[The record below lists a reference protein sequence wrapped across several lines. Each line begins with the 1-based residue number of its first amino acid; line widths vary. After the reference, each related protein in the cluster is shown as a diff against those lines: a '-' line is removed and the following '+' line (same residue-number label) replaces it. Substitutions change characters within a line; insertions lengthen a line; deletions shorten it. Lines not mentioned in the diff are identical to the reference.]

1 MLMTE
6 FTFNPSAVQ
15 SDTVQPLSAV
25 ENGHA
30 PLDVWRYQSSRS
42 PGQSSRTFHI
52 KKPFIRA
59 VNGPKIEQYRQKGM
73 STVPANS

>member
-25 ENGHA
+25 EKGHA
-30 PLDVWRYQSSRS
+30 PLDVWRYQSFRS
-42 PGQSSRTFHI
+42 PGQSSRTFCNEQ
-52 KKPFIRA
+52 PFISTIK
-59 VNGPKIEQYRQKGM
+59 GPKVDPYI
-73 STVPANS
+73 